1 MSCCA
6 FPAGASEP
14 RNLGYMVRLGLWG
27 TGNTA
32 FADFASFLQAIS
44 ARGVAALELVAMD
57 LKAQGVYVARTL
69 SFAGVWPSMPPG
81 RPPARAEA
89 SASPPPNAMRQRIIV
104 AACASGWD
112 TSIGPKQSVGCR
124 CCVPSRRHGCRR
136 RVRGEGGG
144 AG

>member
-1 MSCCA
+1 
-6 FPAGASEP
+6 
-14 RNLGYMVRLGLWG
+14 MVRLGLWG

-44 ARGVAALELVAMD
+44 QRGVAALELVAMD

-69 SFAGVWPSMPPG
+69 SFAGAWPLFVPLAGTPPL
-81 RPPARAEA
+81 
-89 SASPPPNAMRQRIIV
+89 NA
-104 AACASGWD
+104 
-112 TSIGPKQSVGCR
+112 VGCQPVPA
-124 CCVPSRRHGCRR
+124 CVRKARHCGCRR